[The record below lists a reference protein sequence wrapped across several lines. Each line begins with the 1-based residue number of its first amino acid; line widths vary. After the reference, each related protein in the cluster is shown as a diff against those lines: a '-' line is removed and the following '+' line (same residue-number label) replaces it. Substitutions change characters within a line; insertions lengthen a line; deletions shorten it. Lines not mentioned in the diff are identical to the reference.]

1 LNQER
6 IEDLSQ
12 LLAQLLES
20 DKLAGNAKLYLK
32 GCCMETLGD
41 LTPAQHPHCISL
53 LHMPNNLVVNLPE
66 STFLLC
72 NLTELNLC
80 GNRLVEF
87 PTVLFRLA
95 LLSKLNLGH
104 NAICSLPH
112 IPANAWP
119 ELEVLMLYSNGISQL
134 PSSICYLKSL
144 VYLSLDANPIES
156 LPRQICYLHRLKS
169 LYISSLELLY
179 LPQCL
184 GSMHS
189 LQNLFADSNSRLAY
203 IPGSLLQR
211 WDRLPP
217 FQSYMYRCG
226 KLGPPAQA
234 LATHCSLSV
243 VNPLSD
249 VASCLILP
257 GEISTIG
264 DCYAN
269 CVPSLEEL
277 ALRTIHRCFVVSS
290 SGQSPDPT
298 AAVFQQRLPR
308 RLQELA
314 GCPTAL
320 CIVCH
325 SAVFAFAFPVVCY
338 SELDRMATFEL
349 SLACSRACHAQLLSN
364 PCASGYDAAKN
375 EDVSVW
381 LPVLVPPL

>member
-1 LNQER
+1 
-6 IEDLSQ
+6 
-12 LLAQLLES
+12 
-20 DKLAGNAKLYLK
+20 
-32 GCCMETLGD
+32 GD

-53 LHMPNNLVVNLPE
+53 LHMPNNLIVKLPE

-156 LPRQICYLHRLKS
+156 L
-169 LYISSLELLY
+169 
-179 LPQCL
+179 

-226 KLGPPAQA
+226 KLGPHAQA

-243 VNPLSD
+243 
-249 VASCLILP
+249 
-257 GEISTIG
+257 
-264 DCYAN
+264 
-269 CVPSLEEL
+269 
-277 ALRTIHRCFVVSS
+277 
-290 SGQSPDPT
+290 
-298 AAVFQQRLPR
+298 
-308 RLQELA
+308 
-314 GCPTAL
+314 
-320 CIVCH
+320 
-325 SAVFAFAFPVVCY
+325 
-338 SELDRMATFEL
+338 
-349 SLACSRACHAQLLSN
+349 
-364 PCASGYDAAKN
+364 
-375 EDVSVW
+375 
-381 LPVLVPPL
+381 